1 MFAGVR
7 ANSLLAG
14 WLRRWH
20 SNFDFKP
27 LDLRVAAAGRCS
39 RSFACRPCCSGNST
53 FALSAT
59 GCASELGGSTAAAA
73 PSSPR
78 FCWSLWSKTI
88 NDFLTYCEFLVV
100 GQRLAH
106 LGALASLLVLGGER
120 LLLTGVERLRGRGR
134 VRALQHG
141 RGGEVLRV
149 PLGNDLHLVLRTGRV
164 TFHD

>member
-1 MFAGVR
+1 M
-7 ANSLLAG
+7 
-14 WLRRWH
+14 
-20 SNFDFKP
+20 
-27 LDLRVAAAGRCS
+27 
-39 RSFACRPCCSGNST
+39 
-53 FALSAT
+53 
-59 GCASELGGSTAAAA
+59 
-73 PSSPR
+73 
-78 FCWSLWSKTI
+78 
-88 NDFLTYCEFLVV
+88 